1 MCYGD
6 ELMATNEIQRLLLQN
21 AAFTPPFR
29 IVSIIPEKIRT
40 LRIPNVPH
48 SIAEELWH
56 VIFWQ
61 DHFLRWAR
69 REDLAYPQHA
79 ELGWRRLD
87 FLSDSQWQELIAAF
101 ESGLSEAADIAGQP
115 QLAERYSTL
124 EEPSSGTGPLTLL
137 ELITNLAVH
146 NAYHLGRIV
155 QLRQISGNWPP
166 PGGGDTW

>member
-1 MCYGD
+1 M
-6 ELMATNEIQRLLLQN
+6 
-21 AAFTPPFR
+21 PPPCR
-29 IVSIIPEKIRT
+29 P
-40 LRIPNVPH
+40 P
-48 SIAEELWH
+48 
-56 VIFWQ
+56 
-61 DHFLRWAR
+61 
-69 REDLAYPQHA
+69 
-79 ELGWRRLD
+79 LGWRQLD

-124 EEPSSGTGPLTLL
+124 EEPGSGTGPLTLL

-155 QLRQISGNWPP
+155 QLRQMSGNWPP

>member
-1 MCYGD
+1 
-6 ELMATNEIQRLLLQN
+6 MATNEIQRLLLQN

-29 IVSIIPEKIRT
+29 IVSAIPEKIRT
-40 LRIPNVPH
+40 LRIPSVPH

-56 VIFWQ
+56 VVFWQ

-69 REDLAYPQHA
+69 REDLVYPQHA
-79 ELGWRRLD
+79 KLGWRRLD
-87 FLSDSQWQELIAAF
+87 SLSDSQWQELVAAF
-101 ESGLSEAADIAGQP
+101 ESGLTAAEIAGQP

-124 EEPSSGTGPLTLL
+124 EEPGSDTGPLTLL

-155 QLRQISGNWPP
+155 QLRQMSGNWLP
-166 PGGGDTW
+166 PGGGYTW